1 MALAGG
7 WALQAH
13 GLLERPHGNVD
24 LATNSTHPM
33 RRITWG
39 VAAALTSRG
48 HEVTVRSTSP
58 FSADLTVG
66 TAPLTLHKETLSAP
80 PVPTPY
86 GPALSLPDAVGT
98 KIRALHDRGLAID
111 LIDARAASA
120 RFTFPD
126 LENLARRHT
135 RDDFDLPTLQS
146 RLTGTDHYPDTAFT
160 AYGLA
165 EDDISELRVWAQAW
179 STDIA
184 ERLLEEG
191 ASPDDQE
198 E

>member
-58 FSADLTVG
+58 FSADLT
-66 TAPLTLHKETLSAP
+66 
-80 PVPTPY
+80 
-86 GPALSLPDAVGT
+86 VGT

>member
-24 LATNSTHPM
+24 LATDSAEPM
-33 RRITWG
+33 TRIIWSLG
-39 VAAALTSRG
+39 AALTSRG
-48 HEVTVRSTSP
+48 HEMTVLSTSP
-58 FSADLTVG
+58 LAADLTV
-66 TAPLTLHKETLSAP
+66 AAHPVTLHKETLSGP
-80 PVPTPY
+80 PAVTAY
-86 GPALSLPDAVGT
+86 GPTLSLEDAVGT
-98 KIRALHDRGLAID
+98 KIRALHDRGLAVD
-111 LIDARAASA
+111 LIDARAAAA
-120 RFTFPD
+120 RFTLPD

-135 RDDFDLPTLQS
+135 HDDLDLPTLQS

-160 AYGLA
+160 AYGVP
-165 EDDISELRVWAQAW
+165 EDEISALRAWAQAW

-191 ASPDDQE
+191 VSPDE
-198 E
+198 